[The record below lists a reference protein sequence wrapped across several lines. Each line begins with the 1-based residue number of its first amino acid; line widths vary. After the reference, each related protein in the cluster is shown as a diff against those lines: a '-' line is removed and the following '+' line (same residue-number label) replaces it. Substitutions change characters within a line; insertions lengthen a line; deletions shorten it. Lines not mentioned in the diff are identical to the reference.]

1 MPSLIMGKTDNPDT
15 QLGPVISQE
24 NKDRIYAFI
33 DSAEPDGAT
42 LVVDG
47 RPLSDKEEG
56 SFVGATLIDHVKP
69 GMSVYENEIFGP
81 VLPIKTYSSMPF
93 FVGDSRA

>member
-42 LVVDG
+42 LVV
-47 RPLSDKEEG
+47 SK
-56 SFVGATLIDHVKP
+56 K
-69 GMSVYENEIFGP
+69 
-81 VLPIKTYSSMPF
+81 
-93 FVGDSRA
+93 